1 VEEMFV
7 RRVRVIGK
15 VLGISLPHDVIKKL
29 QLKAG
34 DYVKV
39 KIQKVQG

>member
-1 VEEMFV
+1 MEEMFV
-7 RRVRVIGK
+7 RRVRIIGK
-15 VLGISLPHDVIKKL
+15 VLGISLPQDIIQKL

-39 KIQKVQG
+39 KIEKV